1 MSEALRHVVGN
12 EPKGVKRALSCPHFG
27 AYWKQAMDKEFAS
40 LVENGTFSLKPIAE
54 VEQVKRQYPNDVTLM
69 WTHIINVCKTM
80 DGGAGSLVLDKFK
93 SRVVVEGNWMTRLL
107 DFTSSFS
114 PVVSMDALKVLLA
127 LAVTW
132 GMTITRL

>member
-1 MSEALRHVVGN
+1 MSKFQKDDSTQRLVGI
-12 EPKGVKRALSCPHFG
+12 
-27 AYWKQAMDKEFAS
+27 
-40 LVENGTFSLKPIAE
+40 SLKPIAE

-132 GMTITRL
+132 GMTITSIDFVTAFFNAS